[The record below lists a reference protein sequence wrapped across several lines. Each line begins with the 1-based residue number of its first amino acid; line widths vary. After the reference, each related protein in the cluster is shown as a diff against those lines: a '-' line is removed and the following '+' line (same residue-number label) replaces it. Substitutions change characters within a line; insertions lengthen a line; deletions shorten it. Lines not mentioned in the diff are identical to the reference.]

1 MATRKSTCVAV
12 KSGWLLLVKACCEA
26 YYLYNAV
33 TQEAIS
39 LPRKKIVREFG
50 RSINDCFNYFELSL
64 TQERRG
70 RGHFVV
76 YQVDKHIDLKNLIL
90 ISTWRSAEK
99 GKWKTNKFELG
110 EELNL
115 LSVKYVK
122 KTLYCV
128 FSNGTVHGF
137 NDNDMSLSVV
147 VKSENIPE
155 KLCQDFTSGE
165 LRILEAKLVADL
177 EAEEVFLVYPN
188 NNWLVLR
195 LDWSNNMWVEEMS
208 LGWRVL
214 FCFHKHFAKSDVSM
228 LSNYGNFKGYICHR
242 NAASPNFDC
251 FPFIRGCHN
260 NLNDHSNDGFKIRWP
275 LHSPEHLMEAFWFHP
290 PTI

>member
-1 MATRKSTCVAV
+1 MNKVIGYSSVMLVLNPIALMITMRSKIIRDHSVKEEEKKEEEEYCYDYRSWCDLPQDILSLIMEKLDFKDQAHFHAVCKRWQLVKGINRSQWLFYWFCSSTTVCKTIQKYYLYNLGTEKTYSIQNKVKHRCSGFSINSTYVYDWNSTCVAV

-99 GKWKTNKFELG
+99 VMEQ
-110 EELNL
+110 
-115 LSVKYVK
+115 
-122 KTLYCV
+122 C
-128 FSNGTVHGF
+128 
-137 NDNDMSLSVV
+137 M
-147 VKSENIPE
+147 
-155 KLCQDFTSGE
+155 
-165 LRILEAKLVADL
+165 
-177 EAEEVFLVYPN
+177 
-188 NNWLVLR
+188 
-195 LDWSNNMWVEEMS
+195 
-208 LGWRVL
+208 
-214 FCFHKHFAKSDVSM
+214 VS
-228 LSNYGNFKGYICHR
+228 
-242 NAASPNFDC
+242 
-251 FPFIRGCHN
+251 
-260 NLNDHSNDGFKIRWP
+260 
-275 LHSPEHLMEAFWFHP
+275 
-290 PTI
+290 TIMI